1 MVSRLT
7 MSSLNGASGAWGRGF
22 GVNLPSS
29 CRMSNPLVAKQGA
42 SSDSC
47 LEPTKPS
54 CHGSPPFVWPAV
66 GHAFQSVQVAGPTG
80 AMSAGATWSFAP
92 TAKTVP
98 VQAVYKGGGTTC
110 CRPLSYEGLGT
121 ARSMRSFGHVGA
133 TDGPC
138 YPGMGAGEEEIPT
151 AFGREATMSS
161 CFQVS
166 GGLRRWDSLL
176 CDKDSNI
183 NGSPQYLLQALA
195 ASLLAMASGSGR
207 YALEA
212 AAGPLDSASNL
223 DQVQQAR
230 VREFREANR
239 LLDDADF
246 AFSFSTYEEAKLKGG
261 DFLAAA

>member
-1 MVSRLT
+1 M
-7 MSSLNGASGAWGRGF
+7 
-22 GVNLPSS
+22 
-29 CRMSNPLVAKQGA
+29 
-42 SSDSC
+42 
-47 LEPTKPS
+47 
-54 CHGSPPFVWPAV
+54 
-66 GHAFQSVQVAGPTG
+66 
-80 AMSAGATWSFAP
+80 
-92 TAKTVP
+92 
-98 VQAVYKGGGTTC
+98 
-110 CRPLSYEGLGT
+110 SYEGPGE
-121 ARSMRSFGHVGA
+121 ARSFGSPGHVGE
-133 TDGPC
+133 TGGPFC
-138 YPGMGAGEEEIPT
+138 PGMGFGAEEIPT
-151 AFGREATMSS
+151 FFGRVATISS
-161 CFQVS
+161 CSQVS

-195 ASLLAMASGSGR
+195 ASVLAMASGSGR

-261 DFLAAA
+261 DFLAAAWAKVRAQEEEKLVPAAAAALDKSPAPRSFFRAPSSKADALCQSAPLCACVLVMIKLNRS

>member
-1 MVSRLT
+1 

-29 CRMSNPLVAKQGA
+29 CRMSDPLVAKQGA

-138 YPGMGAGEEEIPT
+138 CPGMGVGVRKRSPPPLVERRPCPPV
-151 AFGREATMSS
+151 FRS
-161 CFQVS
+161 QV
-166 GGLRRWDSLL
+166 
-176 CDKDSNI
+176 
-183 NGSPQYLLQALA
+183 
-195 ASLLAMASGSGR
+195 GSGCGI
-207 YALEA
+207 L
-212 AAGPLDSASNL
+212 
-223 DQVQQAR
+223 
-230 VREFREANR
+230 
-239 LLDDADF
+239 
-246 AFSFSTYEEAKLKGG
+246 SFVTRIPISMDLRSICFKPWP
-261 DFLAAA
+261 